1 MTTAADHEATVK
13 GRTEE
18 LAVLAKAKAILTS
31 STSGAAAHTYSLFQ
45 VGSQM
50 RTRADLAKTEV
61 ITIVKKLAKEQGSTA
76 LAQLA
81 SRIAAVM
88 QYGAAAG
95 EDPFGKVKELIT
107 GLISKLEAEATGDA
121 SEKDYCDEQM
131 SKTEAKKAEIEE
143 DLSKLSTKID
153 QASAK
158 STTLKEEA
166 KKLQAELAALA
177 KSQAEMDSIR
187 AESHS
192 DYTAAKA
199 DLEEGLAGVRKAL
212 GVLRDYYGSSA
223 SAAAASMVQEGGA
236 SEQPAAPETFEKATG
251 AGSSIIGILE
261 VVESDF
267 AKNLAD
273 VEAEEADEE
282 SAYEKTTQDNAV
294 TKTLKDQDVKYKTQE
309 YKALDKS
316 LSELGGDKGTKETE
330 QSAVLDYYTKVKER
344 CIAKAETY
352 EERKA
357 KRAAEIAGLKEALDV
372 LENEVA
378 FTQRRKRGGHR
389 GHFLS
394 L

>member
-1 MTTAADHEATVK
+1 
-13 GRTEE
+13 
-18 LAVLAKAKAILTS
+18 
-31 STSGAAAHTYSLFQ
+31 
-45 VGSQM
+45 VGSKM
-50 RTRADLAKTEV
+50 HTRADLAKTEV

-107 GLISKLEAEATGDA
+107 GLISKLESEATGEA
-121 SEKDYCDEQM
+121 SEKAYCDEQM

-158 STTLKEEA
+158 STTLKEEV

-223 SAAAASMVQEGGA
+223 SAAAMVQEGDA
-236 SEQPAAPETFEKATG
+236 SEQPAAPEKFEKATG

-316 LSELGGDKGTKETE
+316 LSELGADKSTKETE
-330 QSAVLDYYTKVKER
+330 YSAVVDYYAKVKER

-357 KRAAEIAGLKEALDV
+357 KREAEIAGLKQALDV